1 MLRSSCLYK
10 SLQLGMARTCLLTKR
25 CFQYQNEIYV
35 SNFEPSQGDET
46 RRHRLAQANES
57 RSAQPNLHRFIRAYQ
72 ENGFKMGRVNPL
84 GHHVTKLDELD
95 LKNFGLSG
103 SQQFPVDNLLFSTS
117 KSSMTI
123 DEIESYLREVY
134 ANKMTI
140 EFDYIQNEE
149 EKLWIATQFEKL
161 QCEPISAT
169 SQLES
174 LKLMLKSQALDHFL
188 ALKFPTFKR
197 YSLEGGESAMAFY
210 HSLLSNAAKGLLP
223 SMSIL
228 FFLKPFKQLVYCCRR
243 Y

>member
-10 SLQLGMARTCLLTKR
+10 SFQASTARTCLLTKR

-35 SNFEPSQGDET
+35 SNFEPN
-46 RRHRLAQANES
+46 RRDKTMRNRLSQANES
-57 RSAQPNLHRFIRAYQ
+57 RSAQPNLYRFIRAYQ

-84 GHHVTKLDELD
+84 GNHETKVDELE
-95 LKNFGLSG
+95 LKNFGLNSNG
-103 SQQFPVDNLLFSTS
+103 SQQFQVDNLLFSTS

-123 DEIESYLREVY
+123 DEIESYLREIY

-140 EFDYIQNEE
+140 EFDFIQNEE

-161 QCEPISAT
+161 QREPISAT
-169 SQLES
+169 NQLES

-210 HSLLSNAAKGLLP
+210 HSLLSNAAKGL
-223 SMSIL
+223 SFFIHIFIL
-228 FFLKPFKQLVYCCRR
+228 YAIFLIK
-243 Y
+243 